1 MNKPFVKN
9 VFAVIL
15 GIALLIEVYEAFTL
29 LISGFIVK
37 DAMIFTSE
45 TDMNKIVE
53 FVKWSSVGVGC
64 LLVPA
69 LLGSALG
76 FFSKGRILKILSA
89 AIWLAVAV
97 TCITLLFV
105 LRKTVLDMLDANL
118 YAVAAELMDEMLLV
132 AIPAVLICV
141 YFILDSVF
149 LFGKKEV
156 KANEKA

>member
-9 VFAVIL
+9 VLAVIL
-15 GIALLIEVYEAFTL
+15 GIALLIEVYEVFSL

-37 DAMIFTSE
+37 DAMLFTSDG
-45 TDMNKIVE
+45 DMNKIVE

-76 FFSKGRILKILSA
+76 FFSKGRILKIISA

-97 TCITLLFV
+97 TCVTLLFV
-105 LRKTVLDMLDANL
+105 IRKTVVDMLDANL

-132 AIPAVLICV
+132 TVPALLACA
-141 YFILDSVF
+141 YFILDSVL
-149 LFGKKEV
+149 LFGKREV
-156 KANEKA
+156 KANEEA

>member
-9 VFAVIL
+9 VLAVIL
-15 GIALLIEVYEAFTL
+15 GIALLIEVYEVFSL

-37 DAMIFTSE
+37 DAMLFTSDG
-45 TDMNKIVE
+45 DMNKIVE
-53 FVKWSSVGVGC
+53 FVKWSSIGVGC

-69 LLGSALG
+69 LLGSAFG
-76 FFSKGRILKILSA
+76 FFSKTRLLKILSA

-97 TCITLLFV
+97 ACVTLLFV
-105 LRKTVLDMLDANL
+105 IRKTVVDMLDANL

-132 AIPAVLICV
+132 TVPALLACA

-156 KANEKA
+156 KANEEA